1 MYCNED
7 ELMSALYADR
17 PLKDYLSD
25 AASGAPTPGGGSV
38 SALAAALGVSMA
50 SMAANFTV
58 GKKKF
63 AAVDEQCRDIL
74 DDCESARTQLLELA
88 DEDTQAYAEVSKAY
102 GLPRSTPEE
111 KTARAE
117 GIQKA
122 LHIAMD
128 VPLRTFRVCARLC
141 GRLQDLAEIA
151 NPNLISDVGVAAIII
166 LAGLEGSKLNVEIN
180 LKYLKDEAFVSKIRG
195 EINAARAA
203 ARRAATS
210 VFDSVRKQIGATD
223 V

>member
-1 MYCNED
+1 
-7 ELMSALYADR
+7 MSALYADR

-63 AAVDEQCRDIL
+63 AAVEEQCRGIL
-74 DDCESARTQLLELA
+74 ADCEAAGAQLLALA

-102 GLPRSTPEE
+102 GLPRATPEE
-111 KTARAE
+111 KAARAE

-122 LHIAMD
+122 LRTAMD
-128 VPLRTFRVCARLC
+128 VPLRAFRICTRLC
-141 GRLQDLAEIA
+141 GTLQELAEIA

-166 LAGLEGSKLNVEIN
+166 LAGIEGSKLNVEIN
-180 LKYLKDEAFVSKIRG
+180 LKYLKDEAFVAGIRD
-195 EINAARAA
+195 EINTARAD
-203 ARRAATS
+203 ARNTATA